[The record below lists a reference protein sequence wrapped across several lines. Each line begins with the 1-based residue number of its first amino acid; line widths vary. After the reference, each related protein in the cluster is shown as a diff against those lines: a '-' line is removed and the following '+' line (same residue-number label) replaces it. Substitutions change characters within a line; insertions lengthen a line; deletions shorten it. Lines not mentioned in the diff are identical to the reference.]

1 MSWGLSL
8 EQVMVVASQQGDAEL
23 MDGLPATVV
32 PADHDRSLQVP
43 HHQPRVYVSNRSNVA
58 AVLDGLSHYH
68 FLSTR

>member
-1 MSWGLSL
+1 MSWGLSF

-43 HHQPRVYVSNRSNVA
+43 HHQPRVYVSNRSSVS
-58 AVLDGLSHYH
+58 AVLDGLTHYH

>member
-1 MSWGLSL
+1 
-8 EQVMVVASQQGDAEL
+8 L

>member
-1 MSWGLSL
+1 MTQAIQYGSHIGT
-8 EQVMVVASQQGDAEL
+8 VRDIHPGL